1 MSEQYNAN
9 CISYWW
15 KVADLE
21 RIVNALVDATSF
33 DPWKVKSRESAIL
46 EWEILQLKEKEK
58 KNMGAVRKKQ
68 KFIVIFFDIFSW
80 FKWIK
85 KKNL

>member
-58 KNMGAVRKKQ
+58 K
-68 KFIVIFFDIFSW
+68 
-80 FKWIK
+80 KWEQCE
-85 KKNL
+85 KNRSL